1 MNTFVPLRLL
11 SPSNALIKLSD
22 LDYCDMQK
30 YASFFLYLKPK
41 IWAKF

>member
-22 LDYCDMQK
+22 LDCYDLQK
-30 YASFFLYLKPK
+30 YPSEFLSLFE
-41 IWAKF
+41 ALDLN